1 MPGSGLCGALQG
13 RALAHSLE
21 KSLGPFRL
29 DGRPD
34 GPEGAPT
41 GASGV
46 AKAAGP
52 GRPGRPAP
60 NRPAQPPSPPHPLPA
75 EEGVETM
82 LAGLAAWMEPRH
94 TLLLRT
100 LLDRT
105 DAVNAPSAPAVA
117 TGVLRVL
124 EGLRRDARLKYA
136 EFRERWEARLEPR
149 ALLPFLTRNQ
159 WIVPHAEGGVVLTG
173 KGMRKEARML
183 YLQTGHDMATDCA
196 RQWASI
202 AGRLQAFQASFA
214 AEWHA
219 AVVGPDDASRLLPTL
234 EATLREAEFEAWKT
248 MRLSLGDVAEEAFIK
263 AVLKWETRPFPDEE
277 ALVRGTLHPWV
288 RSSPSRNGWTGFM
301 RALAH
306 LGERLTLSMLDHY
319 QRKWELYLR
328 GLPATAALRTTKD
341 SEDGEHG

>member
-1 MPGSGLCGALQG
+1 M
-13 RALAHSLE
+13 AHSLE
-21 KSLGPFRL
+21 KSLSPFRF
-29 DGRPD
+29 DAATAAPPSASGSATASSPRATGRPD
-34 GPEGAPT
+34 P
-41 GASGV
+41 S
-46 AKAAGP
+46 
-52 GRPGRPAP
+52 RPAE
-60 NRPAQPPSPPHPLPA
+60 PPSPPIPQTPEDAIAALLGP
-75 EEGVETM
+75 G

-105 DAVNAPSAPAVA
+105 EDVRATAVPAVA
-117 TGVLRVL
+117 QGVSRVL

-136 EFRERWEARLEPR
+136 EFRERWDARLEPR

-159 WIVPHAEGGVVLTG
+159 WIVSHPEGGVVLTG

-219 AVVGPDDASRLLPTL
+219 AVIGPDDASRLLPTL
-234 EATLREAEFEAWKT
+234 EATLRDAEFEAWKS

-263 AVLKWETRPFPDEE
+263 AVLKWETRVFPDEE
-277 ALVRGTLHPWV
+277 SLVRGTLHPWV
-288 RSSPSRNGWTGFM
+288 NSGVGRNGWTGFM
-301 RALAH
+301 RALSH
-306 LGERLTLSMLDHY
+306 LGERMTLSMLDHY

-328 GLPATAALRTTKD
+328 GLPATTVAPGTIKD
-341 SEDGEHG
+341 NEG

>member
-1 MPGSGLCGALQG
+1 NPRVRPGRRPVASEGCRLHGWASFFMPAGRAGSGFRGYPPPAPVHIFARAFGMPGSGLCGALQG

-105 DAVNAPSAPAVA
+105 DAVNAPSAPAV
-117 TGVLRVL
+117 
-124 EGLRRDARLKYA
+124 
-136 EFRERWEARLEPR
+136 
-149 ALLPFLTRNQ
+149 
-159 WIVPHAEGGVVLTG
+159 
-173 KGMRKEARML
+173 
-183 YLQTGHDMATDCA
+183 
-196 RQWASI
+196 
-202 AGRLQAFQASFA
+202 
-214 AEWHA
+214 
-219 AVVGPDDASRLLPTL
+219 
-234 EATLREAEFEAWKT
+234 
-248 MRLSLGDVAEEAFIK
+248 
-263 AVLKWETRPFPDEE
+263 
-277 ALVRGTLHPWV
+277 
-288 RSSPSRNGWTGFM
+288 
-301 RALAH
+301 
-306 LGERLTLSMLDHY
+306 
-319 QRKWELYLR
+319 
-328 GLPATAALRTTKD
+328 
-341 SEDGEHG
+341 